1 MSNTEKKL
9 GGGRRLSINTGKG
22 TDIMLELLSP
32 AGSPEAVIAAVQNGA
47 DAVYMGLGDF
57 NARRGAKNFADEE
70 FEKAV
75 RYCHVRGCKVYV
87 TLNTLVNDRE
97 IPAATE
103 SARLASRCGVDG
115 IIIQDLGLISA
126 VRRAAPDIP
135 LHASTQMSIHNLAGV
150 QAAAE
155 MGLTRAV
162 LARELSLEEIK
173 FITAN
178 SPIEIEVFVHG
189 ALCFCHSGQC
199 YMSALIGRRSG
210 NRGMCAQPCRM
221 QYSLGGR
228 MDDYP
233 MSLKDNCL
241 VDRLRELEEAGV
253 TCVKIEGR
261 MKRPEYTAIVT
272 GIYSKAIK
280 ERRQPTAEEMNMLTK
295 AFSRQGFTQG
305 YFNGDKKDM
314 FGVRGEPEEGT
325 EKIFTTARRAYADGE
340 LRRVPVHFYTVAE
353 KDERI
358 KAIAFDDDGHRAVT
372 YGAVP
377 EKAKRQGLTDSY
389 LIEQMFKTGGTPYNV
404 VENKAK
410 ADPGLYLAAAE
421 INELRRKLISELSEQ
436 RAVPPTRRSL
446 ELPAPPKNIPVVSDP
461 KLIMQVRTEDQLSK
475 ELADLRPAYLYV
487 PANVMLEQ
495 PKLVLPFVEQGT
507 VPVAV
512 LPRIINDRQMKDV
525 YTTLQRL
532 FDYGVNE
539 ALVGN
544 LGHIMLARA
553 AGMKVRG
560 DFGLNAFN
568 SYSLEML
575 NEMGFLSATASFELR
590 IAQIKDMAKPLDT
603 EMIIYGRLPLMVSD
617 QCIIKHSAGRCAC
630 QTPAQ
635 MSDRM
640 GSVFPVVKE
649 YGCRNVIYNAHK
661 LYLADKKDDLYSAG
675 LWGLRMMFTTESARE
690 CVEVAK
696 GHMGLS
702 DYKPNVLTRGLYYRG
717 VD

>member
-1 MSNTEKKL
+1 
-9 GGGRRLSINTGKG
+9 
-22 TDIMLELLSP
+22 MLELLSP

-47 DAVYMGLGDF
+47 DAVYLGMGDF
-57 NARRGAKNFADEE
+57 NARRGAKNFTNEE

-75 RYCHVRGCKVYV
+75 TYCRVRGCKVYV

-97 IPAATE
+97 MGAAVDA
-103 SARLASRCGVDG
+103 ARLASECGADG

-126 VRRAAPDIP
+126 MRRALPDIP

-162 LARELSLEEIK
+162 LARELSLEEIAY
-173 FITAN
+173 ITKNA
-178 SPIEIEVFVHG
+178 PIETEIFVHG

-199 YMSALIGRRSG
+199 YMSSLIGRRSG

-241 VDRLRELEEAGV
+241 VDRLREIEEAGV
-253 TCVKIEGR
+253 ACIKIEGR

-272 GIYSKAIK
+272 GIYSKALR
-280 ERRQPTAEEMNMLTK
+280 EHRQPTPEEMTMLTK

-305 YFNGDKKDM
+305 YFNGDRKDM

-325 EKIFTTARRAYADGE
+325 EKIFTVARRAYADGE

-353 KDERI
+353 KGERI
-358 KAIAFDDDGHRAVT
+358 KAIAFDDDGHKAVT
-372 YGAVP
+372 YGPVP
-377 EKAKRQGLTDSY
+377 EKAKRQGLTDGY
-389 LIEQMFKTGGTPYNV
+389 LVEQMFKTGGTPYNC

-410 ADPGLYLAAAE
+410 TDPGLYLAAAE
-421 INELRRKLISELSEQ
+421 INELRRKLISELSAQ
-436 RAVPPTRRSL
+436 RSAPPTRRSL
-446 ELPAPPKNIPVVSDP
+446 DLPAPPKNVPTVADP
-461 KLIMQVRTEDQLSK
+461 KLIIQVRTAEQLTK
-475 ELADLRPAYLYV
+475 ELADLRPAYIYV
-487 PANVMLEQ
+487 PAMIMAAE
-495 PKLVLPFVEQGT
+495 PKLVLPFVEKGS

-512 LPRIINDRQMKDV
+512 LPRIVNDAQMKEV
-525 YTTLQRL
+525 YATLQKL

-544 LGHIMLARA
+544 LGQVVMARR
-553 AGMKVRG
+553 AGMKLRG

-568 SYSLEML
+568 SYTLEML

-603 EMIIYGRLPLMVSD
+603 ELIIYGRLPLMVSD
-617 QCIIKHSAGRCAC
+617 QCIIKESAGRCAC

-635 MSDRM
+635 MADRM

-649 YGCRNVIYNAHK
+649 YGCRNVVYNAHK
-661 LYLADKKDDLYSAG
+661 LYLADKKEDLYSAG

>member
-1 MSNTEKKL
+1 
-9 GGGRRLSINTGKG
+9 
-22 TDIMLELLSP
+22 MLELLSP

-47 DAVYMGLGDF
+47 DAVYLGMGDF
-57 NARRGAKNFADEE
+57 NARRGAKNFTNEE
-70 FEKAV
+70 FAKAV
-75 RYCHVRGCKVYV
+75 TYCRVRGCKVYV

-97 IPAATE
+97 MGAAVDA
-103 SARLASRCGVDG
+103 ARLASECGADG

-126 VRRAAPDIP
+126 IRRALPDIP

-162 LARELSLEEIK
+162 LARELSLEEIAY
-173 FITAN
+173 ITKNA
-178 SPIEIEVFVHG
+178 PIETEIFVHG

-199 YMSALIGRRSG
+199 YMSSLIGRRSG

-241 VDRLRELEEAGV
+241 VDRLREIEEAGV
-253 TCVKIEGR
+253 ACIKIEGR

-272 GIYSKAIK
+272 GIYSKALR
-280 ERRQPTAEEMNMLTK
+280 EHRQPTPEEMTMLTK

-325 EKIFTTARRAYADGE
+325 EKIFTVARRAYADGE

-353 KDERI
+353 KGERI
-358 KAIAFDDDGHRAVT
+358 KAIAFDDDGHKAVT
-372 YGAVP
+372 YGPVP
-377 EKAKRQGLTDSY
+377 EKAKRQGLTDGY
-389 LIEQMFKTGGTPYNV
+389 LVEQMFKTGGTPYNC

-410 ADPGLYLAAAE
+410 TDPGLYLAAAE
-421 INELRRKLISELSEQ
+421 INELRRKLISELSAQ
-436 RAVPPTRRSL
+436 RSAPPTRRSL
-446 ELPAPPKNIPVVSDP
+446 DLPTPPKNVPTVADP
-461 KLIMQVRTEDQLSK
+461 KLIIQVRTAEQLTK
-475 ELADLRPAYLYV
+475 ELADLRPAYIYV
-487 PANVMLEQ
+487 PAMIMAAE
-495 PKLVLPFVEQGT
+495 PKLVLPFVEKGS

-512 LPRIINDRQMKDV
+512 LPRIVNDAQMKEV
-525 YTTLQRL
+525 YATLQKL

-544 LGHIMLARA
+544 LGQVVMARR
-553 AGMKVRG
+553 AGMKLRG

-568 SYSLEML
+568 SYTLEML

-603 EMIIYGRLPLMVSD
+603 ELIVYGRLPLMVSD
-617 QCIIKHSAGRCAC
+617 QCIIKESAGRCAC

-635 MSDRM
+635 MADRM

-649 YGCRNVIYNAHK
+649 YGCRNVVYNAHK
-661 LYLADKKDDLYSAG
+661 LYLADKKEDLYSAG